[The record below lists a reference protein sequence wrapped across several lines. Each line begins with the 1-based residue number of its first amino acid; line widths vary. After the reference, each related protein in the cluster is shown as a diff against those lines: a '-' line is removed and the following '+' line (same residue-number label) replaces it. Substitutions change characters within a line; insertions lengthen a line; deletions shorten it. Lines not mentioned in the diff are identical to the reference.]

1 MRQTTEQ
8 HAPIPAQQE
17 TLVLPPNNSPGTT
30 MLYDYSK
37 VKHMG
42 GYDVKA
48 DAVKAQ
54 NALKA
59 INIPDQGQNY
69 ANGHLVYNKRYASY
83 V

>member
-1 MRQTTEQ
+1 
-8 HAPIPAQQE
+8 
-17 TLVLPPNNSPGTT
+17 

-37 VKHMG
+37 VKHLG

-54 NALKA
+54 NALKS

-83 V
+83 VWFLWTDLCLKLNAKL

>member
-1 MRQTTEQ
+1 
-8 HAPIPAQQE
+8 
-17 TLVLPPNNSPGTT
+17 

-37 VKHMG
+37 VKHLG
-42 GYDVKA
+42 GYDVKGNA
-48 DAVKAQ
+48 IKAQ

-59 INIPDQGQNY
+59 MNIPDQGQHY

>member
-1 MRQTTEQ
+1 
-8 HAPIPAQQE
+8 
-17 TLVLPPNNSPGTT
+17 

-37 VKHMG
+37 VKHLG
-42 GYDVKA
+42 GYDGKA
-48 DAVKAQ
+48 DALKAQ